1 MDTNEIIT
9 WIDANVPEVILLLG
23 GLISLAIVSSYI
35 KDKDSAK
42 YKFMTL
48 LGFIFGAIMVFVA
61 YTRHGEW
68 RSATVI
74 FVSVAAFAL
83 LIRPLRE
90 VHFSVILALLVMGVI
105 YTMLGDLTGSIMG
118 YDLAEL
124 SQGYPRIIAA
134 FIGGAIVYM
143 LLHFAE
149 AIVMT
154 VGKILNWWP
163 ILLILGLVCIAEA
176 ACMFMGY
183 GSIMDYID
191 TSALS
196 GSS

>member
-1 MDTNEIIT
+1 MDTSEIIT

-23 GLISLAIVSSYI
+23 GLISLAIVTSYV

-48 LGFIFGAIMVFVA
+48 LGFIFGVIMVLVA

-68 RSATVI
+68 ASTTII

-83 LIRPLRE
+83 IIRPLRE
-90 VHFSVILALLVMGVI
+90 VHFSVILALLVMGII
-105 YTMLGDLTGSIMG
+105 YSVLGDISGNIG
-118 YDLAEL
+118 GFDLAQL
-124 SQGYPRIIAA
+124 SEGWPRIIAA
-134 FIGGAIVYM
+134 FVGGAIVYM

-149 AIVMT
+149 AIVLT
-154 VGKILNWWP
+154 LGKILNWWP
-163 ILLILGLVCIAEA
+163 ILLILGIICIIEA
-176 ACMFMGY
+176 VIMFMGY

-196 GSS
+196 

>member
-1 MDTNEIIT
+1 MDTSEIVA

-23 GLISLAIVSSYI
+23 GLLSLAIVSTYV

-42 YKFMTL
+42 YKFMTF

-61 YTRHGEW
+61 YTRHGDW

-74 FVSVAAFAL
+74 FVSIAAFAL

-105 YTMLGDLTGSIMG
+105 YTLLGDLTGSIG
-118 YDLAEL
+118 GFDLAQLAE
-124 SQGYPRIIAA
+124 GYPRIIVA

-149 AIVMT
+149 AIVLT
-154 VGKILNWWP
+154 IGKILNWWP
-163 ILLILGLVCIAEA
+163 ILLILGLVCIVESVF
-176 ACMFMGY
+176 MFMGY
-183 GSIMDYID
+183 GSILDYID
-191 TSALS
+191 TSSLS
-196 GSS
+196 Q